1 MNYKRYKSKLLIFIL
16 LLSTFGYGQSLSVW
30 YQETIVKKAFKNYTP
45 RNKGNSTYFHSFCR
59 HFELEVVIYTIN
71 ISPQKSIEAT
81 LNDLQM

>member
-45 RNKGNSTYFHSFCR
+45 RNNGN
-59 HFELEVVIYTIN
+59 
-71 ISPQKSIEAT
+71 
-81 LNDLQM
+81 